1 MTEETYQRESQFFGM
16 LSHPVRL
23 RILDIL
29 AQEEACVCHLTAVL
43 QQRQA
48 YVSQQLATLREAG
61 LITDRKDGLYVY
73 YSLTN
78 TVIAQVLDEARQFL
92 ADLTGDEG
100 FLQVAVPVHSGIDC
114 SCPKCQA
121 ELLTPS
127 TTT

>member
-29 AQEEACVCHLTAVL
+29 AQGEACVCHLTAVL

-48 YVSQQLATLREAG
+48 YVSQQLAALREAG
-61 LITDRKDGLYVY
+61 LIIDRKDGLYVY

-78 TVIAQVLDEARQFL
+78 AVIAQVLEEARQFL
-92 ADLTGDEG
+92 ADVTGDEG
-100 FLQVAVPVHSGIDC
+100 FLQVTVVVHRALDC
-114 SCPKCQA
+114 CCPRCQA
-121 ELLTPS
+121 ELLAPS
-127 TTT
+127 TTA

>member
-23 RILDIL
+23 RILDML
-29 AQEEACVCHLTAVL
+29 ARQEACVCHLTAVL

-48 YVSQQLATLREAG
+48 YVSQQLAALRNAG
-61 LITDRKDGLYVY
+61 LISDRKDGLYVY

-78 TVIAQVLDEARQFL
+78 PVITQVLGEARQFL

-100 FLQVAVPVHSGIDC
+100 FLQVAAPVHIGMDC
-114 SCPKCQA
+114 SCPRCQA